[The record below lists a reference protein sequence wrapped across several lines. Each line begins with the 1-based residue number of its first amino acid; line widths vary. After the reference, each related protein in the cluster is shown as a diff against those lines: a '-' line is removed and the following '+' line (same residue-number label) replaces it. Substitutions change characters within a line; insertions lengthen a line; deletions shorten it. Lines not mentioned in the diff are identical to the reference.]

1 MWLRFWSCFSFRD
14 RVASPDRARSG
25 GHRIFDRGVMVGA
38 EGAAFKQAKYDAA
51 VVGDDAD
58 DQPSGS
64 CVATSGTSSS
74 RRQVDELA
82 RSAEK
87 MLAITPNWQ
96 AAGVPSP
103 GWRSL

>member
-25 GHRIFDRGVMVGA
+25 GHCIFDRGATVGA
-38 EGAAFKQAKYDAA
+38 EGAAVKQAKYDAA

-82 RSAEK
+82 RPAER
-87 MLAITPNWQ
+87 MRAITPTVR
-96 AAGVPSP
+96 APGV
-103 GWRSL
+103 RS